1 MPIKPKKPC
10 AKPGCPNLTDGR
22 YCEEHQEEAEKRKA
36 ESNRFYDKHVRDKQ
50 AEAFYKSKA
59 WVAARRRALM
69 RDNYLCQE
77 CLRNGRPT
85 PLGVK
90 PYDHA
95 VDHITPKVKGGTDD
109 PDNLQSLC
117 APCHDAKSEREAKEG
132 QGAKTKPRYDADGF
146 PVWE

>member
-59 WVAARRRALM
+59 WVAARQQALI

-77 CLRNGRPT
+77 CLKQGR
-85 PLGVK
+85 
-90 PYDHA
+90 
-95 VDHITPKVKGGTDD
+95 ITRADTVHHKIELKRDWSKRLQI
-109 PDNLQSLC
+109 DNLVSLC
-117 APCHDAKSEREAKEG
+117 TECHNRMHSRG
-132 QGAKTKPRYDADGF
+132 
-146 PVWE
+146 